1 MEFFLDTADV
11 KLIKELNK
19 TGLINGITTNPS
31 LVAKSGEN
39 FLEILKEITKI
50 IKGPISAEVTALD
63 TKGMIAEANKLKKIS
78 KNIVIKLPLT
88 ESGLKACKSLS
99 KRKIKT
105 NVTLC
110 FSAAQALLA
119 AKCGATY
126 ISPFVGRLDDIGENG
141 MELIQQIKSIYSN
154 YKNLNTKILVAS
166 VRNADHV
173 IKSAIIGADVVT
185 LPPDTLMELY
195 NHPLTKKG
203 LDAFL
208 SDWKKTKQ
216 SIV

>member
-1 MEFFLDTADV
+1 MCIRD
-11 KLIKELNK
+11 
-19 TGLINGITTNPS
+19 S
-31 LVAKSGEN
+31 
-39 FLEILKEITKI
+39 
-50 IKGPISAEVTALD
+50 
-63 TKGMIAEANKLKKIS
+63 
-78 KNIVIKLPLT
+78 
-88 ESGLKACKSLS
+88 
-99 KRKIKT
+99 
-105 NVTLC
+105 
-110 FSAAQALLA
+110 
-119 AKCGATY
+119 
-126 ISPFVGRLDDIGENG
+126 G